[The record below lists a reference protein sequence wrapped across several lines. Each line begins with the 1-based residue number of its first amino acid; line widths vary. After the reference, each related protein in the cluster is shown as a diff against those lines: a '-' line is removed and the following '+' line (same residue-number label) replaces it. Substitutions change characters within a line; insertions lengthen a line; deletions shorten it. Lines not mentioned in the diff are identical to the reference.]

1 MKRDIT
7 YIQELLD
14 RYMEGENT
22 QEELRELKEYFLHTD
37 DIPHEFL
44 PYKEMFELLEKPT
57 VIPSVKALESLTLPK
72 QEKKKFKLW
81 HWIVA
86 ACMTGW
92 LVIFLNPPEC
102 EKNNTPQIAEVVPK
116 VVKPQ
121 NDVVPE
127 PLPIVKEDTIK
138 DKSRTSKPH
147 LTNRIVKAKTSA
159 SQEEA
164 KEKMNDDIDIIVP
177 SDEPK
182 AYTASSEENADEE
195 YQDPNKVDEFI
206 ARLAS
211 YNKAEKVTLKN
222 TSQDDNDQ
230 KADVYVFQDRKGMD
244 LFEKLLMVA
253 FWYKSDTPGYFLNF
267 SQLQFLFML
276 KDMKEGKN
284 HLWQAERIGKIIL
297 IYSAQAPLGSKINT
311 SSYKEYRQRFIQH
324 NDITF

>member
-72 QEKKKFKLW
+72 QKKKKFKLW

-86 ACMTGW
+86 ACVTGW

-102 EKNNTPQIAEVVPK
+102 EKNNAPQIAEVVPK

-159 SQEEA
+159 SQVEA
-164 KEKMNDDIDIIVP
+164 KEKMNDDIELYLSSSNDVVNELNFVEDDERNVFFNTLDENGIEYTHFDNLKDCLTEVYKKADKNDIILLIG
-177 SDEPK
+177 
-182 AYTASSEENADEE
+182 A
-195 YQDPNKVDEFI
+195 Q
-206 ARLAS
+206 
-211 YNKAEKVTLKN
+211 
-222 TSQDDNDQ
+222 
-230 KADVYVFQDRKGMD
+230 GMD
-244 LFEKLLMVA
+244 PAESL
-253 FWYKSDTPGYFLNF
+253 
-267 SQLQFLFML
+267 L
-276 KDMKEGKN
+276 KD
-284 HLWQAERIGKIIL
+284 II
-297 IYSAQAPLGSKINT
+297 
-311 SSYKEYRQRFIQH
+311 
-324 NDITF
+324 